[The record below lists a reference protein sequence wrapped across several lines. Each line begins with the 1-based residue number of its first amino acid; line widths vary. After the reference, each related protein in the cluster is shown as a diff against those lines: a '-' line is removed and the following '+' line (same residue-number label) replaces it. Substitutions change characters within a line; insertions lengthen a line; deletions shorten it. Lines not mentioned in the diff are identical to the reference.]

1 MAAER
6 IRASLIAFCAAGGNA
21 VERALE
27 LARGLGSGGEPPAG
41 RIADAASLPCALVVG
56 WATGP
61 AETDRRKA
69 LVATLT
75 GSPEE
80 DGRAPAAA
88 AAIAAM
94 GSYAVAKAPLLS
106 VMAAG
111 IEEAGAYGAG
121 DLTSAAV
128 GSWSAPDGGV
138 PPEPLPTVAAVI
150 AALRAGEGSPAG
162 AAGAADAM
170 DGDTRVVAALASAI
184 AAARTGEAGAVN
196 GAGVEPD
203 LAPLADALSALR
215 A

>member
-6 IRASLIAFCAAGGNA
+6 IRASLIAFCAAGGHA
-21 VERALE
+21 AERALE
-27 LARGLGSGGEPPAG
+27 VARRLGAGGPPPAG

-56 WATGP
+56 WATAP

-75 GSPEE
+75 EQRE
-80 DGRAPAAA
+80 DDGRAPAAA

-121 DLTSAAV
+121 ELTSAAV
-128 GSWSAPDGGV
+128 GSWSAPDDGV
-138 PPEPLPTVAAVI
+138 PPEPLPMVAAVMV
-150 AALRAGEGSPAG
+150 ALRSGEGTPG
-162 AAGAADAM
+162 GEAGAADAM
-170 DGDTRVVAALASAI
+170 GGETRVVAALASAI
-184 AAARTGEAGAVN
+184 AAARTGEAAGVN
-196 GAGVEPD
+196 GAADDPD
-203 LAPLADALSALR
+203 LASLADALSALR

>member
-1 MAAER
+1 MAAQR
-6 IRASLIAFCAAGGNA
+6 IRASLTAFCAADGHDA
-21 VERALE
+21 ERALE
-27 LARGLGSGGEPPAG
+27 VARGLGAGGDPPAG

-56 WATGP
+56 WATAP

-75 GSPEE
+75 GPPDD

-94 GSYAVAKAPLLS
+94 GSYAVARAPLLS

-111 IEEAGAYGAG
+111 IEEAGAYGSG

-128 GSWSAPDGGV
+128 GSWSAPEGGV

-150 AALRAGEGSPAG
+150 AALQSSGGSPDAVAG
-162 AAGAADAM
+162 AAEAM
-170 DGDTRVVAALASAI
+170 GGDTRVVAALASAI
-184 AAARTGEAGAVN
+184 AAARTGEAN
-196 GAGVEPD
+196 GAPDEPE
-203 LAPLADALSALR
+203 LESLADALSALR